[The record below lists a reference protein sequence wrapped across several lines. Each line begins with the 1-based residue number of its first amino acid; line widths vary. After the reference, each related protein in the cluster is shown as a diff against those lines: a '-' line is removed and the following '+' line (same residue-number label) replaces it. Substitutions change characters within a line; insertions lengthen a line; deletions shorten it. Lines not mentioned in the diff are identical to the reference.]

1 MPARQIAAGLG
12 LLLVG
17 LLAGAALMWWL
28 EPEPAAVPS
37 RVVTATRTEP
47 MPVIGRRD
55 DRPLTPLPELNGLND
70 RFREVAQ
77 RASDAVVFI
86 QVESRVDAR
95 RGAPDDGFHDFVPP
109 FGRDMR
115 RSAGSGVV
123 VSDEGYAVTNHHVVD
138 GAERIR
144 VLLNDKREFEA
155 ELVGSDPTTDLAVVR
170 LLGLQKEEPMPV
182 VAIGDSDQVQVGEW
196 VLAVG
201 NPFRLT
207 STVTAGIV
215 SALGR
220 QVDIIED
227 RFRIE
232 DFIQTDAAI
241 NPGNSGGALVNLRGE
256 MVGVATAIATES
268 GSYEGYGF
276 AVPSNLVVRVAEDLI
291 AYGTVRRGY
300 LGVEI
305 RAVTA
310 ADADAL
316 GLERI
321 EGVLVSNVAEG
332 APAAAAGLRRGDV
345 VLAVNGESVAAPN
358 QFQSRIARLRPND
371 VLALDL
377 WRGDEQIRVE
387 AQLIG
392 RDDDVFRQWASGM
405 RRPARPPAPDPRP
418 SPDPRLSPDP
428 SPETYRSFDVDVW
441 GLELRELT
449 ENERLRFGVGA
460 GAYLSRVDPGGPAYA
475 DGLPEGVV
483 VTEIENLPTPSA
495 EAARAALEEF
505 TQSGRPILLRA
516 QRADGTA
523 AFYELQPLD

>member
-1 MPARQIAAGLG
+1 MPARQIAVGLG

-17 LLAGAALMWWL
+17 LLAGAGLMWWL
-28 EPEPAAVPS
+28 QPDPAPS
-37 RVVTATRTEP
+37 PSALTRPARAEP
-47 MPVIGRRD
+47 MPVIGRPD
-55 DRPLTPLPELNGLND
+55 ERPLTPLPELNGLND

-77 RASDAVVFI
+77 RASAAVVFI

-95 RGAPDDGFHDFVPP
+95 RGAPDDGFHDFIPP

-123 VSDEGYAVTNHHVVD
+123 VSEEGYAVTNHHVID

-144 VLLNDKREFEA
+144 VLLNDKREYEA
-155 ELVGSDPTTDLAVVR
+155 ELVGSDPTTDLAIVR
-170 LLGLQKEEPMPV
+170 LLGLQDDEAMPV
-182 VAIGDSDQVQVGEW
+182 VAIGDSDEVQVGEW

-291 AYGTVRRGY
+291 AYGVVRRGY

-316 GLERI
+316 GLDRI
-321 EGVLVSNVAEG
+321 EGVLISNVAEG
-332 APAAAAGLRRGDV
+332 APAAEAGLRRGDV
-345 VLAVNGESVAAPN
+345 VLAVDGEAVAAPN
-358 QFQSRIARLRPND
+358 QFQSRIARLRPGD
-371 VLALDL
+371 GLALDI
-377 WRGDEQIRVE
+377 WRGDEQVRVE
-387 AQLIG
+387 AYLIG

-405 RRPARPPAPDPRP
+405 RAPPRRPAPEPDPDPRP
-418 SPDPRLSPDP
+418 APRLEA
-428 SPETYRSFDVDVW
+428 PETYDAFDVAVW
-441 GLELRELT
+441 GVEVRDLT

-483 VTEIENLPTPSA
+483 VTEIENLPTPTA
-495 EAARAALEEF
+495 EAARAALQQF
-505 TQSGRPILLRA
+505 TQSGRPILLRI

>member
-1 MPARQIAAGLG
+1 MPARQLALGLG
-12 LLLVG
+12 LLLIG
-17 LLAGAALMWWL
+17 LLVGAGLMWAFR
-28 EPEPAAVPS
+28 PDAAPAPS
-37 RVVTATRTEP
+37 ARTLPARTEP
-47 MPVIGRRD
+47 VPVIGRKD

-109 FGRDMR
+109 FGRDLR

-123 VSDEGYAVTNHHVVD
+123 VSEDGYAVTNHHVVD

-144 VLLNDKREFEA
+144 VLLNDKREYEA
-155 ELVGSDPTTDLAVVR
+155 ELVGSDPTTDLAVVQ
-170 LLGLQKEEPMPV
+170 LLGLRDDEAMPV
-182 VAIGDSDQVQVGEW
+182 IAIGDSDAVQVGEW

-291 AYGTVRRGY
+291 AYGVVRRGY

-305 RAVTA
+305 RSVTA

-316 GLERI
+316 GLETI
-321 EGVLVSNVAEG
+321 EGVLVSNVAG
-332 APAAAAGLRRGDV
+332 GGPAAQAGLRRGDV
-345 VLAVNGESVAAPN
+345 VLTVDGEPVAAPN
-358 QFQSRIARLRPND
+358 QFQSRIARLRPGD
-371 VLALDL
+371 DLALEV
-377 WRGDEQIRVE
+377 WRGDRRIEVD

-392 RDDDVFRQWASGM
+392 RDDDAFRAWASRMGGGT
-405 RRPARPPAPDPRP
+405 RT
-418 SPDPRLSPDP
+418 P
-428 SPETYRSFDVDVW
+428 SPEPEPAPEPIPDGIDAFDVEVW
-441 GLELRELT
+441 GLEMRDLT
-449 ENERLRFGVGA
+449 EGERLRFGVGA
-460 GAYLSRVDPGGPAYA
+460 GAYLSRVDRGGPAYA

-483 VTEIENLPTPSA
+483 VTEIENLPTPTA
-495 EAARAALEEF
+495 EAARGALVEF
-505 TQSGRPILLRA
+505 TRAGRPILLRV

>member
-1 MPARQIAAGLG
+1 MPTRSIALGLG

-17 LLAGAALMWWL
+17 LLLGAGLMWVFQ
-28 EPEPAAVPS
+28 PEPSPAVVPARAAAQPE
-37 RVVTATRTEP
+37 A
-47 MPVIGRRD
+47 MPKLGRPND
-55 DRPLTPLPELNGLND
+55 APLAPLPDLMGLNA
-70 RFREVAQ
+70 RFRDVAA
-77 RASDAVVFI
+77 RASNAVVFI

-95 RGAPDDGFHDFVPP
+95 RGAPDDSFHDFDLP
-109 FGRDMR
+109 FGSRNLR

-123 VSDEGYAVTNHHVVD
+123 VSDEGYAVTNHHVVN

-144 VLLNDKREFEA
+144 VLLNDKREYEA

-170 LLGLQKEEPMPV
+170 LLGLRDGEAMPV
-182 VAIGDSDQVQVGEW
+182 VAIGDSDQLEVGEW

-276 AVPSNLVVRVAEDLI
+276 AVPSNLVVRVTEDLI
-291 AYGTVRRGY
+291 AYGAVRRGY

-316 GLERI
+316 GMDTI
-321 EGVLVSNVAEG
+321 EGVLVSNVAG
-332 APAAAAGLRRGDV
+332 GGPAAQAGLRRGDV
-345 VLAVNGESVAAPN
+345 VLTIDGDAIAAPN
-358 QFQSRIARLRPND
+358 QFQSRIARLRPGD
-371 VLALDL
+371 ALALEV
-377 WRGDEQIRVE
+377 WRGDSRIEMQAR
-387 AQLIG
+387 LIG
-392 RDDDVFRQWASGM
+392 RDADVFQAWASDLGAERPSVPAPSP
-405 RRPARPPAPDPRP
+405 RRAPDSNRPAPD
-418 SPDPRLSPDP
+418 DL
-428 SPETYRSFDVDVW
+428 EQFDVAVW
-441 GLELRELT
+441 GVELRDLT
-449 ENERLRFGVGA
+449 EGERLRFGVGA
-460 GAYLSRVDPGGPAYA
+460 GAYLSRVDRGGPAYA

-483 VTEIENLPTPSA
+483 VTEIENLPTPTA
-495 EAARAALEEF
+495 EAARGALHEF
-505 TQSGRPILLRA
+505 TQASRPILLRV